1 MSTVPTS
8 TPSFIDTAV
17 QFIERPFI
25 AVRDFVTPS
34 LQFLANR
41 IQNIWSFL
49 QPYFASAAQFLT
61 SKLGISIELLG
72 LSILPLQLSRSV
84 EDKLMSTALLTL
96 GIFMA
101 AAGGFFLC
109 SSGVLPSFITNVTP
123 VVAV

>member
-17 QFIERPFI
+17 QLIERPFI
-25 AVRDFVTPS
+25 AVRDFVTPP
-34 LQFLANR
+34 LQFLANK

-49 QPYFASAAQFLT
+49 QPYFASAAKFMT
-61 SKLGISIELLG
+61 SKLGISIELLA

-84 EDKLMSTALLTL
+84 DDKLISTALLTL
-96 GIFMA
+96 GVFMA